1 MSRARI
7 VLFST
12 LVLAGLVA
20 FLRPLARSDPSPP
33 PRSTLDTLFAV
44 GALDTE
50 AGIRQFDARVREDPR
65 DFISLTILGQ
75 LYARKARDRGEP
87 VWLRRAEEAFRHA
100 LRLKP
105 DHTPASANLA
115 AAYVAQHRFADGL
128 AIAQDVYTQFPS
140 SLDVLATLAD
150 IYLETGRYREA
161 EEAVATLERRAGN
174 DAAILARRAAM
185 AEVKG
190 RTAQTVALLDRAATL
205 MEQQA
210 QAGIEIAWFRSRLGD
225 VYFHS
230 GCLQEAEQQFE
241 GALGLSGSYPFGLTG
256 LGDVRVVQGRLEEAL
271 DLYRR
276 SVSEAPVPRRLFALA
291 ALEERLDLVAD
302 AKRHREEGEALA
314 RDPNGVPAAYYR
326 DLALFLADQV
336 GRSAEAVEFA
346 QKDLALRQDVRAYD
360 TLAWALYRNRR
371 FDEAADAVARALQ
384 MGTRDADFFYHAGM
398 IHQARGEQER
408 ARSYF
413 DQALQLRP
421 RRRDGPDGSGECRLQ
436 S

>member
-1 MSRARI
+1 MARARI
-7 VLFST
+7 VLLSV

-20 FLRPLARSDPSPP
+20 FVRSLATSDPAPP
-33 PRSTLDTLFAV
+33 PRSTLDTIFAV
-44 GALDTE
+44 SALDTE
-50 AGIRQFDARVREDPR
+50 RGIRQFDARVREDPR

-87 VWLRRAEEAFRHA
+87 VWLRRAEEAFQHA

-105 DHTPASANLA
+105 DHTPASAQLA

-128 AIAQDVYTQFPS
+128 ALAQDVYKQFPG

-161 EEAVATLERRAGN
+161 EEAVATLEQKAGS
-174 DAAILARRAAM
+174 DYAILARRALM
-185 AEVKG
+185 AELKG
-190 RTAQTVALLDRAATL
+190 RTAQAVALLERAATQ
-205 MEQQA
+205 MAQQA

-230 GCLQEAEQQFE
+230 GCLREAEEQFQM
-241 GALGLSGSYPFGLTG
+241 ALSLSRSYPFGLAG

-271 DLYRR
+271 ELYRT
-276 SVSEAPVPRRLFALA
+276 SVAEAPVPRRLFALA
-291 ALEERLDLVAD
+291 AIEERLDRVAD
-302 AKRHREEGEALA
+302 ARRHRQEGEALA

-326 DLALFLADQV
+326 DLAVFLADQV
-336 GRSAEAVEFA
+336 GRAAEALEVA

-360 TLAWALYRNRR
+360 VLAWALYRNRR
-371 FDEAADAVARALQ
+371 FDEAATAIDAALQ
-384 MGTRDADFFYHAGM
+384 MGTRDADFYYHAGM
-398 IHQARGEQER
+398 IYQARGEDER
-408 ARSYF
+408 ADAYF
-413 DQALQLRP
+413 KQALQLRP
-421 RRRDGPDGSGECRLQ
+421 RNPGRDSSEECRLR